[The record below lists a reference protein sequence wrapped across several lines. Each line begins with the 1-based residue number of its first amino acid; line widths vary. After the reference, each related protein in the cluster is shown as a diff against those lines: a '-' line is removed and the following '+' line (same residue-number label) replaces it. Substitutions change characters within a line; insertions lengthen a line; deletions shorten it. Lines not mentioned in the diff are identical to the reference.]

1 MTRQKGL
8 ALVLVLWV
16 LSLLTIMAGSFALG
30 MRRETSII
38 TGIRNNAQAQAIAES
53 GIALAE
59 TKLLDPDQN
68 KRWRADG
75 SIYEI
80 ISADAKI
87 RVRVLSEAGKVDIN
101 QADRTLLEKLFS
113 LSPLDEK
120 QQSQLV
126 SAIIDWR
133 DQDDL
138 IQLNGAEKKE
148 YRDAGLNHQPSN
160 KPFQAVEELQLVLG
174 MNEAV
179 FKWLEEMITVYSG
192 QQQVDLQ
199 LASREVLNLTAGL
212 DTDQLN
218 SYLETRLE
226 SAKIDLP
233 APPFP
238 TISGQNNAAG
248 QNSAA
253 AGQNNVFTI
262 ITEAQLN
269 DESSAM
275 ISAVISQADEA
286 RDKPFQVLK
295 WQNVTDN
302 TTSLFTDAMS
312 ELVVKQ
318 YNEPELNN

>member
-1 MTRQKGL
+1 MTSQKGL
-8 ALVLVLWV
+8 ALILVLWV

-38 TGIRNNAQAQAIAES
+38 TGIRNNAQAQAVAES

-59 TKLLDPDQN
+59 IKLLDPDQN

-80 ISADAKI
+80 ISADATI
-87 RVRVLSEAGKVDIN
+87 RVRLFSEAGKIDIN
-101 QADRTLLEKLFS
+101 QADQAQIERLMSFA
-113 LSPLDEK
+113 PLDEK
-120 QQSQLV
+120 QQSRLAG
-126 SAIIDWR
+126 AIIDWR

-148 YRDAGLNHQPSN
+148 YESAGLNYQPSN
-160 KPFQAVEELQLVLG
+160 KPFQTIEELQLVLG
-174 MNEAV
+174 MNETV
-179 FKWLEEMITVYSG
+179 FKWLEEMVTIYSG
-192 QQQVDLQ
+192 QQQADLQ
-199 LASREVLNLTAGL
+199 QAAREVLQVTPGL
-212 DTDQLN
+212 DADQLN
-218 SYLETRLE
+218 AYLETRLE
-226 SAKIDLP
+226 SAKNDLP

-238 TISGQNNAAG
+238 TISGQNI
-248 QNSAA
+248 AA
-253 AGQNNVFTI
+253 AGQNNIFTI
-262 ITEAQLN
+262 LTEAQLN

-302 TTSLFTDAMS
+302 TASLFTDVMS